1 MSIFKVVRVF
11 VNDMFLCTMS
21 ERKVDQMLK
30 YLRSR
35 GITNVTICE

>member
-1 MSIFKVVRVF
+1 MNTAMTVRVF
-11 VNDMFLCTMS
+11 VNDMFLCTMP